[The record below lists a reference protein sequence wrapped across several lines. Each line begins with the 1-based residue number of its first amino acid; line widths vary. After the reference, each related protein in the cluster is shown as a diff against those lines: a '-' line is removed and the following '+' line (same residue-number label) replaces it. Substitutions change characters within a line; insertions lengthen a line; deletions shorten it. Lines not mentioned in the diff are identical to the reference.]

1 MRPGDESGGASTSA
15 SGDDGHLL
23 RLLRSSEDDP
33 DGVLRWLVEIC
44 RAVSES
50 TEGGSD
56 AGPADGND
64 ADLDATEERRARLE
78 ALVVRA
84 RALFET
90 WQRARAPGTSGGDGT
105 RPTENPNCLT
115 LADAASSL
123 VRFRERCAADE
134 WSSAAATRLQA
145 LAPPEAVVKAT
156 AGAWKIAA
164 SKAGR
169 VAADGV
175 AAGLTAGLTA
185 GARVLETSVV
195 GVASGVAS
203 GVAGL
208 RSGVFVVTDAVTDGM
223 GVGVQAASEGIRDVG
238 RLTKSTVGGLGGLA
252 SGAALFGAR
261 RDDDADDILD
271 DMRAVLTERE
281 AVETKSE

>member
-1 MRPGDESGGASTSA
+1 MRRGDESGGASTSA

-33 DGVLRWLVEIC
+33 DGVLRWLIEIC

-50 TEGGSD
+50 TEGGPD
-56 AGPADGND
+56 AGPADGNGADVD
-64 ADLDATEERRARLE
+64 AAEERRARLE
-78 ALVVRA
+78 ALGVRA

-90 WQRARAPGTSGGDGT
+90 WQRARASGTPGGDGT
-105 RPTENPNCLT
+105 RPTEHPNCLT
-115 LADAASSL
+115 SADAASSL
-123 VRFRERCAADE
+123 VRFRERCVEDE
-134 WSSAAATRLQA
+134 WSSAAAARLQA
-145 LAPPEAVVKAT
+145 LAPPAAVVEALG
-156 AGAWKIAA
+156 GAWKIAA
-164 SKAGR
+164 GKAGR

-175 AAGLTAGLTA
+175 AASLTA

-195 GVASGVAS
+195 GVASGVAA

-208 RSGVFVVTDAVTDGM
+208 RSGVFVVTDAVTDAVTDGV
-223 GVGVQAASEGIRDVG
+223 GVGVQAASAGIRDVG

>member
-1 MRPGDESGGASTSA
+1 
-15 SGDDGHLL
+15 
-23 RLLRSSEDDP
+23 
-33 DGVLRWLVEIC
+33 VLRWLIEIC

-50 TEGGSD
+50 TEGGPD

-64 ADLDATEERRARLE
+64 ADVDAAEERRARLE
-78 ALVVRA
+78 ALGVRA

-90 WQRARAPGTSGGDGT
+90 WQRARASGTPGGDGT
-105 RPTENPNCLT
+105 RPTERPNCLT
-115 LADAASSL
+115 SADAASSL
-123 VRFRERCAADE
+123 VRFRERCVEDE
-134 WSSAAATRLQA
+134 WSSAAAARLQA
-145 LAPPEAVVKAT
+145 LAPPAAVVEALG
-156 AGAWKIAA
+156 GAWKIAA
-164 SKAGR
+164 GKAGR

-175 AAGLTAGLTA
+175 AASLTA

-195 GVASGVAS
+195 GVASGVAA

-208 RSGVFVVTDAVTDGM
+208 RSGVFVVTDAVTDAVTDGV
-223 GVGVQAASEGIRDVG
+223 GVGVQAASAGIRDVG

-252 SGAALFGAR
+252 SGAPKFFGAR
-261 RDDDADDILD
+261 RDDDADDFLD

>member
-1 MRPGDESGGASTSA
+1 M
-15 SGDDGHLL
+15 
-23 RLLRSSEDDP
+23 
-33 DGVLRWLVEIC
+33 LRWLIEIC

-50 TEGGSD
+50 TEGGPD

-64 ADLDATEERRARLE
+64 ADVDAAEERRARLE
-78 ALVVRA
+78 ALGVRA

-90 WQRARAPGTSGGDGT
+90 WQRARAPNWTPGGDGT
-105 RPTENPNCLT
+105 RPTEHPNSLT
-115 LADAASSL
+115 SADAASSL
-123 VRFRERCAADE
+123 VRFRERCVADE
-134 WSSAAATRLQA
+134 WSSAAAARLQA
-145 LAPPEAVVKAT
+145 LAPPAAVVEALG
-156 AGAWKIAA
+156 GAWKIAA
-164 SKAGR
+164 GKAGR

-175 AAGLTAGLTA
+175 AASLTA

-195 GVASGVAS
+195 GVASGVAA

-208 RSGVFVVTDAVTDGM
+208 RSGVFVVTDAVTDGV
-223 GVGVQAASEGIRDVG
+223 GVGVQAASDGIRDVG

-261 RDDDADDILD
+261 RDDDADDDDILD

-281 AVETKSE
+281 AVETKRE

>member
-1 MRPGDESGGASTSA
+1 M
-15 SGDDGHLL
+15 
-23 RLLRSSEDDP
+23 
-33 DGVLRWLVEIC
+33 
-44 RAVSES
+44 
-50 TEGGSD
+50 EGGSD

-84 RALFET
+84 RALFKT

-134 WSSAAATRLQA
+134 WSSAAAARLQA
-145 LAPPEAVVKAT
+145 LAPPAAVVDALG
-156 AGAWKIAA
+156 GAWKIAA
-164 SKAGR
+164 GKAGR

-175 AAGLTAGLTA
+175 AASLTA

-238 RLTKSTVGGLGGLA
+238 RRTKETVGGIGGLA
-252 SGAALFGAR
+252 IGARVFGAR
-261 RDDDADDILD
+261 RDDDDDDFLS
-271 DMRAVLTERE
+271 DMRAVLTEQE

>member
-1 MRPGDESGGASTSA
+1 M
-15 SGDDGHLL
+15 
-23 RLLRSSEDDP
+23 
-33 DGVLRWLVEIC
+33 LRWLIEIC

-50 TEGGSD
+50 TEGGPD

-64 ADLDATEERRARLE
+64 ADVDAAEERRARLE
-78 ALVVRA
+78 ALGVRA

-90 WQRARAPGTSGGDGT
+90 WQRARAPNWTPGGDGT
-105 RPTENPNCLT
+105 RPTEHPNSLT
-115 LADAASSL
+115 SADAASSL
-123 VRFRERCAADE
+123 VRFRERCVADE
-134 WSSAAATRLQA
+134 WSSAAAARLQA
-145 LAPPEAVVKAT
+145 LAPPAAVVEALG
-156 AGAWKIAA
+156 GAWKIAA
-164 SKAGR
+164 GKAGR

-175 AAGLTAGLTA
+175 AASLTA

-195 GVASGVAS
+195 GVASGVAA

-208 RSGVFVVTDAVTDGM
+208 RSGVFVVTDAVTDAVTDGV
-223 GVGVQAASEGIRDVG
+223 GVGVQAASAGIRDVG

-252 SGAALFGAR
+252 SGAPKFFGAR
-261 RDDDADDILD
+261 RDDDADDFLE